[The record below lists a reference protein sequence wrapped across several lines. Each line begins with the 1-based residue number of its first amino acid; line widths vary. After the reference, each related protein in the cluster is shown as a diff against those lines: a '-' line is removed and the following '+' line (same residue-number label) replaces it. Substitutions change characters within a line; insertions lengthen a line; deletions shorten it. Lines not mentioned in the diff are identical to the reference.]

1 MYRRGLFI
9 GAIVLLALPAT
20 GAVPAGDSRLH
31 DPVVERPAVA
41 APVVAPVVAPVTAPV
56 TAPVVAPVV
65 ADRGDALAR
74 VRLVIAPEGNV
85 ARYRVREQLARLDFP
100 NDAVGET
107 SSISGA
113 LVLDEDGSVVA
124 AESRFEVDLR
134 TLKSDSDRR
143 DNYIRRRTLQTEQY
157 PMAVFVPTAI
167 RGAPSPLPTTGE
179 FSFELDGELTIREVT
194 RPVTWQV
201 TARAIDGGY
210 AGTATTEFTFGT
222 FELEIPRV
230 ASVLSIRDNIR
241 LEYDFRLVRDVAGD

>member
-1 MYRRGLFI
+1 MHRRGLFI
-9 GAIVLLALPAT
+9 GAFVLLTLPAA
-20 GAVPAGDSRLH
+20 GAAPAGDWRMH
-31 DPVVERPAVA
+31 DPVVERPAA
-41 APVVAPVVAPVTAPV
+41 ATPA
-56 TAPVVAPVV
+56 V

-74 VRLVIAPEGNV
+74 VRLVTAPEGNV

-167 RGAPSPLPTTGE
+167 RGAPSPLPTAGE
-179 FSFELDGELTIREVT
+179 FSFELDGELTIRGTRAVT
-194 RPVTWQV
+194 SN
-201 TARAIDGGY
+201 RASHRRRLRRHRHHGVH
-210 AGTATTEFTFGT
+210 
-222 FELEIPRV
+222 L
-230 ASVLSIRDNIR
+230 RDLR
-241 LEYDFRLVRDVAGD
+241 AGDPARGVGVEYQGQYSVGV